1 MSETRKSLLA
11 VVEFLAH
18 TGLKPVYERAGYE
31 VSSEFSV
38 RKAIAAVRRRRPDVA
53 AADFFYQ
60 PDFRDR
66 VSNLESLL
74 AALQGAGGCKVL
86 VYYDS
91 AHQHALD
98 KVAQRFR
105 IDAAFTLPVKAG
117 EVEALLAVWAQG
129 EGP

>member
-1 MSETRKSLLA
+1 MSETRARLLA

-18 TGLKPVYERAGYE
+18 AHLKAIYEKLGFQ
-31 VSSEFSV
+31 VTNEFSV
-38 RKAIAAVRRRRPDVA
+38 RKAIAAARKQKPEILV
-53 AADFFYQ
+53 ADFFFQ

-74 AALQGAGGCKVL
+74 ATIQGGNETKVL

-98 KVAQRFR
+98 KVKQRFH
-105 IDAAFTLPVKAG
+105 IDAALTLPVK
-117 EVEALLAVWAQG
+117 EADIAAILVGWRD
-129 EGP
+129 